1 MQIHKYTIWKTP
13 HVVYLWKEGCSR
25 ILKMIFP
32 CIKNANTKIQIHK
45 YTNIAYDKVPERPR
59 CKTRKYTLTLF
70 VYSCICI
77 SAFACQT
84 PGNIVFKSSCHYLFK
99 ICHMLGLF
107 SNLTQTVFVY
117 LCIWMSDTREHCF
130 WGPRTI
136 CLSKIYHI
144 MGLFRVFLLQSSA
157 MLISGMV
164 GWMGLNEPN
173 LKSSQLLQFRA
184 RFCQN
189 CKFLFFLIEKCP
201 GAIFWT
207 FFGQDRTR
215 VWHKNGRQ
223 TLSQRKESCVT

>member
-1 MQIHKYTIWKTP
+1 
-13 HVVYLWKEGCSR
+13 
-25 ILKMIFP
+25 MIFP

-117 LCIWMSDTREHCF
+117 LDVRHSGTLFLRSSYHLPFKNISYHGSFQGFPAPELCDANKWDGWLDGTKRAKLKEF
-130 WGPRTI
+130 TTFAVPRSV
-136 CLSKIYHI
+136 LPE
-144 MGLFRVFLLQSSA
+144 LQ
-157 MLISGMV
+157 IS
-164 GWMGLNEPN
+164 
-173 LKSSQLLQFRA
+173 
-184 RFCQN
+184 
-189 CKFLFFLIEKCP
+189 FFP
-201 GAIFWT
+201 
-207 FFGQDRTR
+207 
-215 VWHKNGRQ
+215 H
-223 TLSQRKESCVT
+223 

>member
-1 MQIHKYTIWKTP
+1 
-13 HVVYLWKEGCSR
+13 
-25 ILKMIFP
+25 MIFP

-45 YTNIAYDKVPERPR
+45 YTNIAYHKVPERPR

-107 SNLTQTVFVY
+107 SNLTQAVFVY
-117 LCIWMSDTREHCF
+117 LDVRHSGTLFLRSSYHLPF
-130 WGPRTI
+130 KT
-136 CLSKIYHI
+136 YHI

-201 GAIFWT
+201 GAIF
-207 FFGQDRTR
+207 
-215 VWHKNGRQ
+215 
-223 TLSQRKESCVT
+223 